1 MNPIISKNASLGSYL
16 VGAYLFSVPAFSY
29 SETMNLTFIPQL
41 IGLSVVMLAIYDIV
55 KTGQF
60 NLGNDIKLYGYFVL
74 WTAIA
79 FSLAGDWTYGE
90 SLLTLIKI
98 GFIVLAVSQL
108 IKNEKD
114 FLMAI
119 TIFNSSILLVYFFN
133 HDLISNLQNATK
145 VTGDDRFAGTLTNS
159 NVAAMYALS
168 ILWSG
173 IILIFSTQVKT
184 SLKIVTI
191 LTITIALWIIIF
203 SGSKKG
209 LIGVV
214 LFAMFTGWLF
224 IQKNK
229 HSFWKLFIASF
240 FSFVLI
246 SVTIYYVY
254 NSPFFDRM
262 QAMINGDTHST
273 AHRIYLINT
282 AIDTWLDSGKNF
294 LAGVGHGNF
303 KDMNLLGKYSHSTFT
318 ETLVASGIIGFL
330 LYFGSFFLLI
340 RKFNHL
346 KNITLGSRHFSTV
359 FFCLMHIILFLF
371 FNTAAVMYDSRDF
384 WPLMGIMSSYGIYIS
399 RLDIMNKKIA
409 VAVIESINEPEKE
422 NENTAIY

>member
-1 MNPIISKNASLGSYL
+1 MNPILNKKASLGSYL

-29 SETMNLTFIPQL
+29 SETMNLTFIPQVIAAL
-41 IGLSVVMLAIYDIV
+41 VVMLAIFDIT
-55 KTGQF
+55 KTGKF
-60 NLGNDIKLYGYFVL
+60 NLSADIKLYGYFVL
-74 WTAIA
+74 WTVIA
-79 FSLAGDWTYGE
+79 FILAGDWTYGE

-119 TIFNSSILLVYFFN
+119 TIFNFSIVLVYYFN
-133 HDLISNLQNATK
+133 QDLIGNLQKATK

-173 IILIFSTQVKT
+173 IILLFSTQTKT
-184 SLKIVTI
+184 VIKVITI
-191 LTITIALWIIIF
+191 LTVAVALWIIVF

-214 LFAMFTGWLF
+214 LFALFTGWLF

-229 HSFWKLFIASF
+229 HSFWKLLLASILALA
-240 FSFVLI
+240 LI
-246 SVTIYYVY
+246 SLTLYYVY

-262 QAMINGDTHST
+262 QTMVNGDTHST
-273 AHRIYLINT
+273 AHRIYLINA
-282 AIDTWLDSGKNF
+282 AIDTWLDSGKTF
-294 LAGVGHGNF
+294 LAGVGHENF
-303 KDMNLLGKYSHSTFT
+303 KDMNLLGKYSHSTIT
-318 ETLVASGIIGFL
+318 ETLVASGIIGFV
-330 LYFGSFFLLI
+330 LYFGSLFFLI
-340 RKFNHL
+340 RKFNTL
-346 KNITLGSRHFSTV
+346 RNLTLGSRHFSTA
-359 FFCLMHIILFLF
+359 FFCLMHILLFLF

-384 WPLMGIMSSYGIYIS
+384 WPLMAVMSSYGMYIS
-399 RLDIMNKKIA
+399 KLDVVNPLTNLI
-409 VAVIESINEPEKE
+409 
-422 NENTAIY
+422 